1 VVRNEDD
8 RPVHLDV
15 NLDTG
20 AVTHV
25 PVTDAEWLEIEAR
38 GAAAVAEETARQ
50 RQDEQLRQAV
60 ADHPDPVV
68 QALAKRA
75 GVV

>member
-1 VVRNEDD
+1 MVRNEDD

-20 AVTHV
+20 AVTHT

-38 GAAAVAEETARQ
+38 GAAAVAEEMARH